1 MKKCPVLL
9 VVSGFLTENDISWF
23 NRIKAGCGLDVRY
36 YKWESANLLS
46 ILSSDIANKWVLYT
60 HFPLRTSP
68 LLSSISIPFKARQA
82 WYNATKAAVNNRE
95 KLAHVI
101 NEIYVKEKRN
111 VIIMGHSLGTR
122 LINNTLPYIKND
134 NILFCRSHPNN
145 KLYRE
150 HNENGLRFKN
160 GAFKYLQ

>member
-1 MKKCPVLL
+1 MQRKQQLI
-9 VVSGFLTENDISWF
+9 TE
-23 NRIKAGCGLDVRY
+23 K
-36 YKWESANLLS
+36 
-46 ILSSDIANKWVLYT
+46 
-60 HFPLRTSP
+60 
-68 LLSSISIPFKARQA
+68 
-82 WYNATKAAVNNRE
+82 

-134 NILFCRSHPNN
+134 NILLTISMAGATPITS
-145 KLYRE
+145 YT
-150 HNENGLRFKN
+150 ENIMKMAYGSKN

>member
-1 MKKCPVLL
+1 
-9 VVSGFLTENDISWF
+9 
-23 NRIKAGCGLDVRY
+23 
-36 YKWESANLLS
+36 
-46 ILSSDIANKWVLYT
+46 
-60 HFPLRTSP
+60 
-68 LLSSISIPFKARQA
+68 SIPFKARQA

-134 NILFCRSHPNN
+134 NILLTISMAGATPITS
-145 KLYRE
+145 YT
-150 HNENGLRFKN
+150 ENIMKMAYGS
-160 GAFKYLQ
+160 

>member
-1 MKKCPVLL
+1 MQRKQQLI
-9 VVSGFLTENDISWF
+9 TE
-23 NRIKAGCGLDVRY
+23 K
-36 YKWESANLLS
+36 
-46 ILSSDIANKWVLYT
+46 
-60 HFPLRTSP
+60 
-68 LLSSISIPFKARQA
+68 
-82 WYNATKAAVNNRE
+82 

-134 NILFCRSHPNN
+134 NILLTIPMAGATPNN